1 MLTRNYE
8 GAIRFPGVMESET
21 LGTNP
26 VGNDISRQYLDLLRE
41 YLDQGG
47 EDPLMSVYELGRRAL
62 AEGLGLLDMTS
73 LHRGALTTILLET
86 AQCEANDP
94 RRGMQEMQERVQ
106 SAARFLDE
114 ALSPFEVSRLSSKD
128 PNTALRRLYEVLE
141 EESKRIAHI
150 LHDESAQMLATAYL
164 ELAEIARESPG
175 PVANKVQR
183 VVGHLDEVREQ
194 LRRLSHELRPLILD
208 QLGLIPALRFLAN
221 GVKKRSGLEV
231 EIKGETSGRLSQ
243 AIETVL
249 YRTVQEALNNVC
261 RHARASRAE
270 VRVWIDRNMIYCSV
284 RDNGVGF
291 RVPDQK
297 RRVTSSLGLVGIQER
312 VDALHGESRITSEP
326 GKGTELQVAIPL

>member
-1 MLTRNYE
+1 MLTPHIE
-8 GAIRFPGVMESET
+8 GAIGFPGAMESEI
-21 LGTNP
+21 LRTNP
-26 VGNDISRQYLDLLRE
+26 AGNDLPRQYLDMLRQ

-47 EDPLMSVYELGRRAL
+47 EDPLMGVYELGRRAL
-62 AEGLGLLDMTS
+62 AQGAGLLDITS
-73 LHRGALTTILLET
+73 LHRGALTTLLSET
-86 AQCEANDP
+86 AQTEARDP
-94 RRGMQEMQERVQ
+94 RRTMAQMLERVQ
-106 SAARFLDE
+106 NAARFLDE

-175 PVANKVQR
+175 PVADKVQH

-221 GVKKRSGLEV
+221 GVKKRSGLDVEV
-231 EIKGETSGRLSQ
+231 IGETPGRLSQ

-261 RHARASRAE
+261 RHARASHAQI
-270 VRVWIDRNMIYCSV
+270 RVWIDRNMIYCSV

-291 RVPDQK
+291 KVPEQK
-297 RRVTSSLGLVGIQER
+297 QRVTSSLGLVGIEER
-312 VDALHGESRITSEP
+312 VDALHGESRIISEP